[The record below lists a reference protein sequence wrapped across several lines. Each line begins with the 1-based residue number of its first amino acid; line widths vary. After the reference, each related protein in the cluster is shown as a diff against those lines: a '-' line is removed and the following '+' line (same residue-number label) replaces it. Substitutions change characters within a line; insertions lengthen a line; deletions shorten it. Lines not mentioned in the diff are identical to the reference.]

1 MEEEVHEVSPPNTAR
16 AMIESTVS
24 PPSWGTGLRWCANTA
39 VPKNSEPRITPIHTR
54 VVAALRAS
62 GLRNAGTP
70 LETASVPVRAMAPDE
85 KGASA

>member
-1 MEEEVHEVSPPNTAR
+1 MSRGSA
-16 AMIESTVS
+16 
-24 PPSWGTGLRWCANTA
+24 
-39 VPKNSEPRITPIHTR
+39 PIHTS

-85 KGASA
+85 KARISMNSDALVFSAALPPVRAASSSPWPGISPRSWKKVW